1 MKAYAL
7 LGGPRQLWPKN
18 IKEILTA
25 AQRNGDLII
34 GVDRGSFLLEE
45 LNIIPDLAIG
55 DFDSL
60 KQPELSQIEA
70 TVKDVRYSNPVK
82 DLTDSELMI
91 QTVFKDYYV
100 SDLTLLGATG
110 GRIDHFL
117 VNLFMFLNPAI
128 RQFANQITL
137 IDCQN
142 KIKFFDAGQ
151 YKVRKENDYPYF
163 GVAGLESVKNLN
175 ILGARYLLENFSSL
189 YPRIFASNEFLPN
202 THSFNL
208 KFNSGLVAVIF
219 SKDIDRFYNI

>member
-25 AQRNGDLII
+25 AQKNGDLII

-60 KQPELSQIEA
+60 KPSELAKIEV
-70 TVKDVRYSNPVK
+70 TVKDIRYSNPIK

-91 QTVFKDYYV
+91 QTAFKDYHV
-100 SDLTLLGATG
+100 ADLTLLGATG

-117 VNLFMFLNPAI
+117 VNLFMILNPDI
-128 RQFANQITL
+128 RKFADQITL

-142 KIKFFDAGQ
+142 KIKFFGAGE
-151 YKVRKENDYPYF
+151 YKVQKEEGYPYF
-163 GVAGLESVKNLN
+163 GVASLEEVKNLN
-175 ILGARYLLENFSSL
+175 ILGSRYLLEKFSSL
-189 YPRIFASNEFLPN
+189 YPRIFSSNEFLPN
-202 THSFNL
+202 THSFDL
-208 KFNSGLVAVIF
+208 KLDSGLVAVIF